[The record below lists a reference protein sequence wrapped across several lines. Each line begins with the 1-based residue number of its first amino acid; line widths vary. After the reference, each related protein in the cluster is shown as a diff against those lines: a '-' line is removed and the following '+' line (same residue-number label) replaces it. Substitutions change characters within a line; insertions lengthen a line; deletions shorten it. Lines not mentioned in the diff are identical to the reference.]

1 MDKKSVA
8 NEINN
13 FSIYILDEIIFSEG
27 QYSRWDYVPI
37 FQCLKRKGSEDLA
50 ENPSM

>member
-13 FSIYILDEIIFSEG
+13 FSIYILDGIIFSEG
-27 QYSRWDYVPI
+27 QCSRRDLGPTGI
-37 FQCLKRKGSEDLA
+37 KLILKPVDW
-50 ENPSM
+50 